1 MDVGGVDYAGEFEIL
16 ELKLILPTGQILNLD
31 KDFILIEINIFEQIF
46 SHTVTGSVIV
56 ADTRELI

>member
-31 KDFILIEINIFEQIF
+31 KDLRAVSTICLSSFF
-46 SHTVTGSVIV
+46 SFLPPVFK
-56 ADTRELI
+56 LFN